1 MKNQFE
7 YIGQIFNVKELKTNS
22 GYGYKFS
29 IPITTTNADKELKE
43 WMNGIIFTK
52 EAVTLTER
60 GEAHFI
66 AKLEVSPAYGEHPQR
81 LGFIGFTITPLFQKA
96 FNKAKSNQPKPHKE
110 KQDSEA
116 SDYVPF

>member
-7 YIGQIFNVKELKTNS
+7 YIGQIFNLKELKTSS

-29 IPITTTNADKELKE
+29 IPITSTHGDAELKE
-43 WMNGIIFTK
+43 WMHGIIFTK
-52 EAVTLTER
+52 EPVTLTER

-96 FNKAKSNQPKPHKE
+96 FNKTKSNQPKPRKE

-116 SDYVPF
+116 LDYIPF